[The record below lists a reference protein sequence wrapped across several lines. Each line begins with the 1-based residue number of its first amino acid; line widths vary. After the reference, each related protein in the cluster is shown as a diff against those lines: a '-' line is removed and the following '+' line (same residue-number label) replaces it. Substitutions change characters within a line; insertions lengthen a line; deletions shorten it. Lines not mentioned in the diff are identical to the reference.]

1 MHQKYWTNFINRYI
15 ILIYHLSCT
24 HKTFTQSIKHGH
36 TKTKVRRMNTMLK
49 KLNTLQIRDRLTRA
63 FVMIAVILTIVSA
76 IILITMIAM
85 SRIYSSTIVNYGF
98 AQGDI
103 GRAMTQFADSRSA
116 MRGIIGYDEPDA
128 IQRILSDH
136 ENYKSE
142 FIEEFDKLESSMITA
157 ENKKLYK
164 DIADQ
169 LDDYWAFEQEI
180 IDQGATT
187 DREQC
192 KLAQDKALG
201 QLAPMYNSIYE
212 DLTQIMEIKVD
223 KGQSMSNMLTTI
235 IVILTII
242 IIIVIAGSIIFAL
255 TLGRN
260 IANGIAEPL
269 DQLKIRLDTFA
280 KGDLSS
286 PFPTVKTKDELAD
299 MAVVTTNMAA
309 SLQFII
315 HDVANILDK
324 MAAADFTVSSADKS
338 NYVGEFEAILTAMGL
353 LKRQMVETLHA
364 VNEASNQVA
373 AGASNLADASQNLA
387 EGATDQAGAV
397 EEMQATIT
405 TISDDIRTTANN
417 AGESYSQARTYADE
431 AERSHTEMKAMMDA
445 MSRINDASQ
454 QVGNIISEIED
465 IASQTNLLSLNASIE
480 AARAGEAG
488 KGFAV
493 VADQIRQLAEQ
504 SAKSAAETRT
514 LIETSLSAISDG
526 SKTADI
532 VNASID
538 RVVEGIERIANSA
551 KTISET
557 ANEQAEAM
565 KQTELGIAQISEVVQ
580 SNSATAQEASATS
593 EELSAQAMTLDSL
606 ISKFKLPNI

>member
-1 MHQKYWTNFINRYI
+1 
-15 ILIYHLSCT
+15 
-24 HKTFTQSIKHGH
+24 
-36 TKTKVRRMNTMLK
+36 MLK
-49 KLNTLQIRDRLTRA
+49 KLNNLQIRDRLTRA
-63 FVMIAVILTIVSA
+63 FIMVAVILTMVSA
-76 IILITMIAM
+76 VVLVTMIAM
-85 SRIYSSTIVNYGF
+85 SRIYASTIVDYGF

-103 GRAMTQFADSRSA
+103 GRAMSQFADSRSA

-128 IQRILSDH
+128 IQKILSDH
-136 ENYKSE
+136 ETYKSE
-142 FIEEFDKLESSMITA
+142 FIKEFDNLESSMITQ
-157 ENKKLYK
+157 ENKTLYK
-164 DIADQ
+164 DIEDQ

-192 KLAQDKALG
+192 KLAQDKALNE
-201 QLAPMYNSIYE
+201 LAPMYNSIYD
-212 DLTQIMEIKVD
+212 DLTQIMEIKVH
-223 KGQSMSNMLTTI
+223 KGQEMSNMLTTI
-235 IVILTII
+235 IVVLTVVII
-242 IIIVIAGSIIFAL
+242 IIITGSIIFAL
-255 TLGRN
+255 TLGKG
-260 IANGIAEPL
+260 IANSIAVPL
-269 DQLKIRLDTFA
+269 DQLKVRLDIFA

-286 PFPTVKTKDELAD
+286 PFPTVETKDELAD
-299 MAVVTTNMAA
+299 MVTVTTNMAA

-315 HDVANILDK
+315 HDVADILDQ
-324 MAAADFTVSSADKS
+324 MAAADFTASSTNKS
-338 NYVGEFEAILTAMGL
+338 KYLGEFEAILTAMEL
-353 LKRQMVETLHA
+353 LKKQMVETMQS
-364 VNEASNQVA
+364 VSEASNQVA

-405 TISDDIRTTANN
+405 TISDDIRSTANS
-417 AGESYSQARTYADE
+417 AGESYNQARTYADE
-431 AERSHTEMKAMMDA
+431 AERSHREMKAMMDA

-488 KGFAV
+488 RGFAV

-514 LIETSLSAISDG
+514 LIETSLSAIADG
-526 SKTADI
+526 SKTADV

-538 RVVEGIERIANSA
+538 RVVEGIELIASSS

-557 ANEQAEAM
+557 ATEQAEAM
-565 KQTELGIAQISEVVQ
+565 KQTELGVNQISEVVQ

-606 ISKFKLPNI
+606 ISKFTLPSD

>member
-1 MHQKYWTNFINRYI
+1 
-15 ILIYHLSCT
+15 
-24 HKTFTQSIKHGH
+24 
-36 TKTKVRRMNTMLK
+36 MLK
-49 KLNTLQIRDRLTRA
+49 KLNNLQIRDRLTRA
-63 FVMIAVILTIVSA
+63 FIMVAVILTMVSA
-76 IILITMIAM
+76 VVLVTMIAM
-85 SRIYSSTIVNYGF
+85 SRIYASTIVDYGF

-103 GRAMTQFADSRSA
+103 GRAMSQFADSRSA

-128 IQRILSDH
+128 IQKILSDH
-136 ENYKSE
+136 ETYKSE
-142 FIEEFDKLESSMITA
+142 FIKEFDNLESSMITQ
-157 ENKKLYK
+157 ENKTLYK
-164 DIADQ
+164 DIEDQ

-180 IDQGATT
+180 IDQGAAT
-187 DREQC
+187 DQEQC
-192 KLAQDKALG
+192 KLAQDKALNE
-201 QLAPMYNSIYE
+201 LAPMYNSIYD
-212 DLTQIMEIKVD
+212 DLTQIMEIKVH
-223 KGQSMSNMLTTI
+223 KGQEMSNMLTTI
-235 IVILTII
+235 IVVLTVVII
-242 IIIVIAGSIIFAL
+242 IIITGSIIFAL
-255 TLGRN
+255 TLGKG
-260 IANGIAEPL
+260 IANSIAVPL
-269 DQLKIRLDTFA
+269 DQLKVRLDIFA

-286 PFPTVKTKDELAD
+286 PFPTVETKDELAD
-299 MAVVTTNMAA
+299 MVTVTTNMAA

-315 HDVANILDK
+315 HDVADILDQ
-324 MAAADFTVSSADKS
+324 MAAADFTASSTNKS
-338 NYVGEFEAILTAMGL
+338 KYLGEFEAILTAMGL
-353 LKRQMVETLHA
+353 LKKQMVETMQS
-364 VNEASNQVA
+364 VSEASNQVA

-405 TISDDIRTTANN
+405 TISDDIRSTANS
-417 AGESYSQARTYADE
+417 AGESYNQARTYADE
-431 AERSHTEMKAMMDA
+431 AERSHREMKAMMDA

-488 KGFAV
+488 RGFAV

-514 LIETSLSAISDG
+514 LIETSLSAIADG
-526 SKTADI
+526 SKTADV

-538 RVVEGIERIANSA
+538 RVVEGIELIASSS

-557 ANEQAEAM
+557 ATEQAEAM
-565 KQTELGIAQISEVVQ
+565 KQTELGVNQISEVVQ

-606 ISKFKLPNI
+606 ISKFTLPSD